1 MPYLEVP
8 NIVNMIRLKFSG
20 LKMLAVLVGFAL
32 FSCEAIED
40 LIKFDYQEQIA
51 FSVPPTTLGL
61 VPVINTPQVDANSS
75 SSFEN
80 NNTQAKYVKSAFL
93 TDLTL
98 KIDEPSDET
107 FSFLNEIEIY
117 IEAEGQE
124 RVLIASKYNIGPDVG
139 SELVLDAESST
150 ELKPYISGNSYTI
163 DVKAKVDETTN
174 KEIKITSDMTFR
186 VTADVF

>member
-1 MPYLEVP
+1 
-8 NIVNMIRLKFSG
+8 
-20 LKMLAVLVGFAL
+20 MLAVLVGFAL